1 MGENMGF
8 LDKVKNLFTEPEDEF
23 DDEEIEIEQINKEK
37 PVKEKVVK
45 ERPVV
50 EKPVIEKKRE
60 RFVEEEETREFVE
73 PELDFEE
80 PKEEVKKVEVEPA
93 PQPKTRESLKTP
105 IFFTENDFAD
115 LEPERPKKVEKKREV
130 EYRTPQKKEE
140 KKQPYGGAFSS
151 TTILTT
157 EKQTFKPTPIISPIW
172 GVLDKNYSKEDIV
185 ERNEER
191 EGGKSNLDRFDQVRN
206 KAYGRLENDLEDT
219 IYSAP
224 KHPTKK
230 AKIEEEIDLFDEL
243 ETESIK
249 KETKVEP
256 KTEEIRT
263 VDLSRNVREQ
273 ENNIKDL
280 EETTMDLTKELDN
293 LLLQR
298 ETYSDKKKK
307 IEKETSKDDLLT
319 ENELFNIIDSIYE
332 EGKE

>member
-1 MGENMGF
+1 MGF

-37 PVKEKVVK
+37 PVKEKTIK
-45 ERPVV
+45 EKMVV
-50 EKPVIEKKRE
+50 EKPVVEKKRE
-60 RFVEEEETREFVE
+60 KIIDEEETREFVE
-73 PELDFEE
+73 PELDIEVE
-80 PKEEVKKVEVEPA
+80 KEEVKEDYVEPVS
-93 PQPKTRESLKTP
+93 QPKTRESMKTP

-115 LEPERPKKVEKKREV
+115 LEPERPKKVEKKREIV
-130 EYRTPQKKEE
+130 DYRTSIKKED

-191 EGGKSNLDRFDQVRN
+191 EGGKSKMDKFDQVRN

-224 KHPTKK
+224 KESSKK
-230 AKIEEEIDLFDEL
+230 IKVEEEIDLFDEL
-243 ETESIK
+243 ESESLK
-249 KETKVEP
+249 KETK
-256 KTEEIRT
+256 KTT
-263 VDLSRNVREQ
+263 VDDYKSVDLSRNVREQ

-298 ETYSDKKKK
+298 ETYSEKKKK
-307 IEKETSKDDLLT
+307 IENETSKEDLMT